1 MKFQTKKIL
10 TLISLLFLVI
20 AVVGCT
26 TSAANQEPGPT
37 LVAVGNGD
45 AQRQPD
51 QAKISLGVS
60 FVDTNLSL
68 AISKSNSAIDRIH
81 EALIGKQLNPGDIRT
96 TGYNV
101 WPEDVYDQETG
112 QPTGVRRYH
121 VDSSVEVTVRQLDS
135 LGDLITAGLDAGAN
149 NIYGVNFIISDPV
162 SLIDE
167 ARTEAI
173 ADARSRAEA
182 MADGFDVQLGKIVS
196 ISEGVNGV
204 PSPVYNAAVGKGDGV
219 GGGGGSLTVSPG
231 QTTVN
236 VQVYVTYSIEQ

>member
-1 MKFQTKKIL
+1 MRFKAKKIL
-10 TLISLLFLVI
+10 TVISMLFLAV
-20 AVVGCT
+20 AVVGCSS
-26 TSAANQEPGPT
+26 SAADQEAEPT

-45 AQRQPD
+45 AQRPPD
-51 QAKISLGVS
+51 QATVSLGVS

-68 AISKSNSAIDRIH
+68 AISKSNSAIERIH
-81 EALIGKQLNPGDIRT
+81 KALVEKQLNPDDIRT

-101 WPEDVYDQETG
+101 WPEDVYDPETG

-135 LGDLITAGLDAGAN
+135 LGDLITAALDAGAN
-149 NIYGVNFIISDPV
+149 NIYGVNFIVSDPV

-167 ARTEAI
+167 ARAEAI
-173 ADARSRAEA
+173 ADARGRAEA
-182 MADGFDVQLGKIVS
+182 MAEGFGVKLGKIVS

-204 PSPVYNAAVGKGDGV
+204 PSPVYSAAVGKGDGV
-219 GGGGGSLTVSPG
+219 GGGGLTVSPG